1 MLSEYEVEAGF
12 AERKFLIS
20 VIFRERKVSE
30 TFRAGNADY
39 VRQSAGYQIFCAI
52 CGRTY
57 GKETKAHTDNSHLPI
72 YNANW
77 GFPKRKC
84 LKMAMVEESEYSAG
98 ERSTHSSPRTATP
111 FTWRRGTVI
120 VY

>member
-1 MLSEYEVEAGF
+1 MLSEYEAEAGF
-12 AERKFLIS
+12 AECKFLIS

-30 TFRAGNADY
+30 TFRAGTTDY
-39 VRQSAGYQIFCAI
+39 ARQSAGYQLSCAI
-52 CGRTY
+52 CRRTY
-57 GKETKAHTDNSHLPI
+57 GKETKVQSDNSHLPI
-72 YNANW
+72 YNVNW

-84 LKMAMVEESEYSAG
+84 LKTAMIEESEYSTW
-98 ERSTHSSPRTATP
+98 ERSTHSSPRTVTP

>member
-30 TFRAGNADY
+30 TFRTENADY
-39 VRQSAGYQIFCAI
+39 ARQSAGYQSFCAI
-52 CGRTY
+52 CRRTY
-57 GKETKAHTDNSHLPI
+57 GKETKAQSDNSHLPI
-72 YNANW
+72 YNVNW

-84 LKMAMVEESEYSAG
+84 LKMAMIKESEYSAW